1 MFNYFWGDEGDAID
15 SNGKLII
22 NGGTIIAIAH
32 PNSGDAGLDSV
43 NGTYIN
49 GGTVLATGNM
59 VDPISNESKQ
69 KIIFASFSSQIKAN
83 TLIVIKDQD
92 DKVITAFKTSRTI
105 KNLLYSSKD
114 LDYTSYKIYAG
125 GTIDGEETN
134 GLYTKVNSYTNGE
147 EVSYSD
153 SSNNSMR
160 NNKTTKK
167 KKNISNTLLKA
178 LIIEITILV
187 LFLIGVGIDTTIN
200 KKRLG

>member
-1 MFNYFWGDEGDAID
+1 MCYNKTILIFNVC
-15 SNGKLII
+15 LII
-22 NGGTIIAIAH
+22 KC
-32 PNSGDAGLDSV
+32 L
-43 NGTYIN
+43 
-49 GGTVLATGNM
+49 
-59 VDPISNESKQ
+59 
-69 KIIFASFSSQIKAN
+69 IIFASFSSQIKAN

-114 LDYTSYKIYAG
+114 LDYTSYKIYTG

-160 NNKTTKK
+160 NNKTTSD

>member
-1 MFNYFWGDEGDAID
+1 
-15 SNGKLII
+15 
-22 NGGTIIAIAH
+22 
-32 PNSGDAGLDSV
+32 
-43 NGTYIN
+43 
-49 GGTVLATGNM
+49 M

-114 LDYTSYKIYAG
+114 LDYTSYKIYTG

-160 NNKTTKK
+160 NNKTTSD